1 MIAQQSGYSN
11 INYESGNISTSS
23 SNIGSA
29 IAGVSSGSNKL
40 GGLMLQSILS
50 SLGEE
55 GGKYVLHD
63 VEGGVEVTPTDQRI
77 SKNTPFVNPPYSS
90 IPAVDLIQQHAGVFS
105 TTSPTQQYLLGDSIS
120 SSSSGSGSMMMKKME
135 VNTLVL
141 GGIITSRNKYSD
153 RGQVLL
159 VEIYEEH
166 YVSHCIYQA
175 ALEKGVIDQLMNS
188 KGTWRLITGFQ
199 CSFVGQFMKFIEQLG
214 VLNANIT
221 INDNGSQTNFN
232 NNNSGNG
239 NSRNSKTGPSS
250 TSQQQQQQQ
259 QQHSQGGNAG
269 AWEQLLRSSVENLSI
284 LWTSKTLKACD
295 RYVPFAIRASKEKEQ
310 QGVDTSKSQQKC
322 ISSRNHLHP
331 PHLSSSSIIPDQ
343 SRFFQL
349 LDIAEHHP
357 EVISEWTLFSFYIE
371 DALSQVLSM
380 MMMMMIFMIKMMI
393 IMMILMIMMLEM
405 MIMMGTMMLMI
416 LKLLLLMMMMTKMK
430 MI

>member
-11 INYESGNISTSS
+11 INYESGNSSTSS

-259 QQHSQGGNAG
+259 QHSQGGNAG

-284 LWTSKTLKACD
+284 LWTTKTLKACD

-310 QGVDTSKSQQKC
+310 QGVETSKSQQKC
-322 ISSRNHLHP
+322 ISSRNHLQP

-380 MMMMMIFMIKMMI
+380 MMMMIFMIKMMI
-393 IMMILMIMMLEM
+393 IMMILMI
-405 MIMMGTMMLMI
+405 ICW
-416 LKLLLLMMMMTKMK
+416 K
-430 MI
+430 